1 MIQQIRKIGNS
12 SGIIIPK
19 AFLERCEMAD
29 HVEIEIV
36 QDMIVIKPMQRKI
49 RENWDAQFKEANV
62 NFKEIDENEDNEFV
76 DLINEFDVDEW

>member
-1 MIQQIRKIGNS
+1 
-12 SGIIIPK
+12 
-19 AFLERCEMAD
+19 MAD
-29 HVEIEIV
+29 QVEIEIV
-36 QDMIVIKPMQRKI
+36 QDMIVIKPIQKKI